1 MTCVLLVYIILLCKF
16 DRSDPG
22 ERNRFYFK
30 GYWQKIKEKES
41 LTPENV
47 ISAYYLLKKGEM
59 HKLVSNTF
67 ASYEG
72 EEDIDGFEDEILFHM
87 SDYIAFIYT
96 EEHNLSLCWNK
107 KRKRSNRKTSGKKE
121 KVNAQTCLKFIKN
134 IISDY
139 SFFNADETN
148 YPVYSC
154 CLVYA

>member
-1 MTCVLLVYIILLCKF
+1 MQCNIDVNHPKTT
-16 DRSDPG
+16 D
-22 ERNRFYFK
+22 YFFN
-30 GYWQKIKEKES
+30 GYWQTIKQKEG
-41 LTPENV
+41 LTSKNV
-47 ISAYYLLKKGEM
+47 ILAYDLSKKGDM
-59 HKLVSNTF
+59 HKRASNAF
-67 ASYEG
+67 ESDEG

-96 EEHNLSLCWNK
+96 EEHNLLLCWNN